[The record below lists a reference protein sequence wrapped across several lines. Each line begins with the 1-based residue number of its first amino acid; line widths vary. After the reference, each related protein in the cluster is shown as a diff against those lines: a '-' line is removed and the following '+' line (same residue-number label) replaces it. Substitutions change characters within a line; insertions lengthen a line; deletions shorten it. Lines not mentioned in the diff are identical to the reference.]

1 MRRVEQ
7 ERERDTAGFGVSIP
21 VLLGI
26 WAVCAII
33 AGLVWQNLVST
44 TPGAAGLSTSAM
56 IILSLGFGFAGAG
69 LVCLAIDIVRK
80 P

>member
-1 MRRVEQ
+1 MKRVE
-7 ERERDTAGFGVSIP
+7 REVDTAGFGMSMP

-33 AGLVWQNLVST
+33 AGAIWQNLVSNTLGAQGIST
-44 TPGAAGLSTSAM
+44 TAM

-69 LVCLAIDIVRK
+69 LVCVAVDIVRR